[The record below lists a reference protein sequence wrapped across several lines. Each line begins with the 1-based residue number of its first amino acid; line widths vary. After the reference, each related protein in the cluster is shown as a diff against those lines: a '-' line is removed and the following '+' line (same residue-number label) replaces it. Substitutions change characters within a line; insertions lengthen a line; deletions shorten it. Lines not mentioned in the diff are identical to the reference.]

1 MKIYFALFFLCF
13 LPSLLCQTEPGGI
26 KIALNQ
32 KLIYSALDR
41 FFSNITKYLNDFE
54 IPDIRFFRGCNAR
67 EVRGKISN
75 FSKGRVKIEL
85 TPNGVHLLLNG
96 LQGQITTTVYSSFLI
111 IPFHN
116 NAKVTINELSL
127 DATIKIISKY
137 KDGRKLLSAQFVGVP
152 GYRLN
157 YRISMD
163 GALNKILSA
172 VAKYFADKQIVK
184 IMNEKIDGYL
194 ADAIE
199 SLQLKTQVDSKKNYW
214 LDYSLVNDIRHKSGF
229 MEMNVYGFFYQE
241 GNALT
246 KKKNLYQLSQLPI
259 IDKMENEF
267 QLYISEYSLNTAL
280 NTIIESNSYQ
290 KILKID
296 DIKTEFLNILLPGIE
311 KAFGTK
317 KATVIISYR
326 TPKLE
331 VLEKSITS
339 MIFGSV
345 EVKVE
350 GLLKPVYY
358 LTYNIDLGLDL
369 KVLPGPYI
377 SAKILDLSAK
387 TNKVYINEIPGAPN
401 DVFEKVVEIVKT
413 PTLAIVDLLLKN
425 EIKMSFKQ
433 ILGLTFRDISLTH
446 NDHYLTVKYNLS

>member
-32 KLIYSALDR
+32 KLIYSALDH
-41 FFSNITKYLNDFE
+41 FLSDITKYLNDFR

-85 TPNGVHLLLNG
+85 TPNGIHLRLNA

-127 DATIKIISKY
+127 DATIKIVTKI

-172 VAKYFADKQIVK
+172 IAKYFADKQIVK
-184 IMNEKIDGYL
+184 IMNDKIDGYL

-199 SLQLKTQVDSKKNYW
+199 SLQLKTQIDRSKHYW
-214 LDYSLVNDIRHKSGF
+214 FDYSLVNDIRHKNGF
-229 MEMNVYGFFYQE
+229 MEINVYGHFYKE
-241 GNALT
+241 GNKLT
-246 KKKNLYQLSQLPI
+246 QNRNVYSLSQLPI
-259 IDKMENEF
+259 INKMDNEF

-280 NTIIESNSYQ
+280 YTIIQTNSYQ

-296 DIKTEFLNILLPGIE
+296 DIKTQFLNILLPGIE
-311 KAFGTK
+311 KAYGNK
-317 KATVIISYR
+317 KAFVFLSHS

-331 VLEKSITS
+331 ILEESINCPIT
-339 MIFGSV
+339 GYLG
-345 EVKVE
+345 VK
-350 GLLKPVYY
+350 LDDINKPVYY
-358 LTYNIDLGLDL
+358 IDYSIVLSLDL

-377 SAKILDLSAK
+377 SAKILDLTAK
-387 TNKVYINEIPGAPN
+387 TTNIVFNEVPGAPN
-401 DVFEKVVEIVKT
+401 DVFEKLVDIVKT
-413 PTLAIVDLLLKN
+413 PTLAIVDLLLKD

-433 ILGLTFRDISLTH
+433 ILGLTFKDINLTH
-446 NDHYLTVKYNLS
+446 NNHYLTVKYNLS